1 MSLLAPTPHRTDRRR
16 PERGVTRLGEAAYRP
31 PMASPPGE
39 QTMTALTATP
49 DTAPRPP
56 VTAGDAAELLE
67 PLRREIL
74 AHCYR
79 MTGSV
84 HDAEDLVQGSY
95 LRVWRAIRGI
105 EDGPPL
111 RTWEFRMPTSAPGAP
126 STASRTAPRCAP
138 GCSGSPPTPA
148 SPTWRAASAGRCPLA
163 WASPRPTPATSR
175 CPRRG
180 CPGWSRCP
188 MTCCGPRASPTRRRR
203 R

>member
-1 MSLLAPTPHRTDRRR
+1 MSLLAPAPHRTDRRR

-56 VTAGDAAELLE
+56 VTAGDVAELLE

-84 HDAEDLVQGSY
+84 HDAEDLVQEIYLSAWRSY
-95 LRVWRAIRGI
+95 HVLGTSEEDRRVGI
-105 EDGPPL
+105 Y
-111 RTWEFRMPTSAPGAP
+111 
-126 STASRTAPRCAP
+126 
-138 GCSGSPPTPA
+138 
-148 SPTWRAASAGRCPLA
+148 
-163 WASPRPTPATSR
+163 
-175 CPRRG
+175 
-180 CPGWSRCP
+180 
-188 MTCCGPRASPTRRRR
+188 
-203 R
+203 